1 MHLYARKNYV
11 KMRVHRFGQI
21 LKVGLSICVIYTI
34 VKQQNKRRNK
44 MNTTQLKAM
53 LASYGRSVL
62 GAAIALYASGV
73 TDPQTLAY
81 SLLGAIVPVA
91 LRAVNPSDKAF
102 GKMPSVEEIDVAVKT
117 AKVVKKAPARKKA
130 AVKNK

>member
-1 MHLYARKNYV
+1 
-11 KMRVHRFGQI
+11 
-21 LKVGLSICVIYTI
+21 
-34 VKQQNKRRNK
+34 

-73 TDPQTLAY
+73 TDPKTLAY

-91 LRAVNPSDKAF
+91 IRAFNPNDKAF
-102 GKMPSVEEIDVAVKT
+102 GKLPSVEEVEAAVKT
-117 AKVVKKAPARKKA
+117 AKVVKRPATKKA
-130 AVKNK
+130 TVKKK

>member
-1 MHLYARKNYV
+1 
-11 KMRVHRFGQI
+11 
-21 LKVGLSICVIYTI
+21 
-34 VKQQNKRRNK
+34 

-73 TDPQTLAY
+73 TDPKTLAY

-91 LRAVNPSDKAF
+91 IRAVNPNDSAF
-102 GKMPSVEEIDVAVKT
+102 GKLPSAEEVDVAVKT
-117 AKVVKKAPARKKA
+117 AKVVKKTAKKAPAKKSSGGGKPNQ
-130 AVKNK
+130 VK

>member
-1 MHLYARKNYV
+1 
-11 KMRVHRFGQI
+11 
-21 LKVGLSICVIYTI
+21 
-34 VKQQNKRRNK
+34 

-73 TDPQTLAY
+73 TDPKTLAY

-91 LRAVNPSDKAF
+91 IRAVNPNDKAF
-102 GKMPSVEEIDVAVKT
+102 GKLPDVKEVEVALKT
-117 AKVVKKAPARKKA
+117 AKGVKKAPAKKA
-130 AVKNK
+130 AVKKK

>member
-1 MHLYARKNYV
+1 
-11 KMRVHRFGQI
+11 
-21 LKVGLSICVIYTI
+21 
-34 VKQQNKRRNK
+34 

-73 TDPQTLAY
+73 TDPKTLAY

-91 LRAVNPSDKAF
+91 IRAVNPNDSAF
-102 GKMPSVEEIDVAVKT
+102 GKLPSAEEVDKAVKT
-117 AKVVKKAPARKKA
+117 AKVVKKAAKKA
-130 AVKNK
+130 PAKKSSGGGKTQQVK